1 MTMRNACLGATFKG
15 NVIETRC
22 AASQTG
28 TVIILDLLP
37 RSREVL
43 RIFQFYSKTFI
54 GDVFLNYASALVAVF
69 GMPRKILYSELQYE
83 NRSQAPKGLPN
94 SRLYGVASPEQ
105 TERPQVSTCAT
116 ALETGV

>member
-1 MTMRNACLGATFKG
+1 MRNACLGATFKG

-43 RIFQFYSKTFI
+43 RIFQCYSKTFI
-54 GDVFLNYASALVAVF
+54 GDVFFELCQRVGGSVWHAAQNTLFRITVQKTDRRPKRASQTLGFMGLQAQSRPRGRKFQPALQ
-69 GMPRKILYSELQYE
+69 L
-83 NRSQAPKGLPN
+83 
-94 SRLYGVASPEQ
+94 
-105 TERPQVSTCAT
+105 
-116 ALETGV
+116 